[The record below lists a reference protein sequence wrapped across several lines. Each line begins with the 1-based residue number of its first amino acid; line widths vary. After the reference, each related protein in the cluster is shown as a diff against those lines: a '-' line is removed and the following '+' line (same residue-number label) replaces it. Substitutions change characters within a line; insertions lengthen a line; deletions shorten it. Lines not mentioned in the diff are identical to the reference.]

1 MAGVFLP
8 ARVWY
13 NDSRIEGHVTSKSN
27 IHRTSRPAVPAVA
40 ALVAVWFGVGLFVLL
55 GPWSVAF
62 AQGVG
67 QFGERDA
74 VQSAGGFWRS
84 ASMGGPLTPLD
95 AVVSAGALIA
105 LLILAA
111 RYRGSSGLRFVI
123 IALSAVLMIRY
134 LAWRGFYTLNVQEPV
149 GFGLSLALF
158 LAELYGFGG
167 TLFFYLQTYKSSPPR
182 TIPPLDPNRCPTVD
196 VFVTIFDEPID
207 VLRRTL
213 VACQAMEYPSDRM
226 KVYVLDDG
234 ARAEVRQL
242 AASLGCAYFSRS
254 TRVHAKAGNLNHAL
268 GQSAG
273 EIVVTFDTDHVPV
286 RTFLTETLGAFE
298 DEKVAFVQTP
308 HHFSNPDI
316 FQRNLRLEDKLVN
329 EQSLFFRVVQPGR
342 DARNSAFYTGS
353 GGIFRRRCL
362 EEIGGFATDSVT
374 EDIHTSILLHAK
386 GYRSVYFNKVLTS
399 GLAPETYAS
408 FLIQRQRWAR
418 GAFQIFLSRHNPL
431 LIRGLTFT
439 QRVDY
444 FASMYYF
451 LHGPARLL
459 YIMAPL
465 ALLLFGRYVIFA
477 DPLTLLTFY
486 LTAYVGTLVAFST
499 LTRGFCNPFWADV
512 YETVMSFY
520 LTGTVIG
527 SILFRRRSV
536 FHVTPKGIRSGKTVF
551 RLLPSLPYLVLSGAL
566 AVGIGM
572 GLVEIFRWRALDS
585 AIVVSMLWAG
595 YNLFVCA
602 TAAAAA
608 RERPQRRTAPRLE
621 RDFACQLVADN
632 VILPAQAVDL
642 SETGVRLVH
651 NQPRSLPELVEVHLA
666 GAVRD
671 QPGVKGRV
679 IRNDVLDRAS
689 AVVGI
694 EFRDLSERQLR
705 AIILQMYSDPSMWD
719 KQPEIDT
726 SAWRSFLLLGSS
738 LVHAFGK
745 DIESLRRRDP
755 RSPLEIPCEVISR
768 DVVLSG
774 ATENISQAGLLI
786 RLREGSR
793 TVPEVCSVRLIP
805 GSDVLTFQGRIVW
818 KAPKGMP
825 VRAGVRLDERVSPF
839 LLSWMEFAKASRASM
854 GGPGR

>member
-1 MAGVFLP
+1 MS
-8 ARVWY
+8 
-13 NDSRIEGHVTSKSN
+13 DKSY
-27 IHRTSRPAVPAVA
+27 IHQALRPAAHVFGAIVVPCLAAV
-40 ALVAVWFGVGLFVLL
+40 LCFIL

-62 AQGVG
+62 GQPVGRIDEAGTVQAAGWFGGSALLGGTITLFDGVI
-67 QFGERDA
+67 
-74 VQSAGGFWRS
+74 S
-84 ASMGGPLTPLD
+84 
-95 AVVSAGALIA
+95 VVALVALI
-105 LLILAA
+105 ILSA
-111 RYRGSSGLRFVI
+111 RYRGTSRVRWVI
-123 IALSAVLMIRY
+123 IALSLVLAIRY
-134 LAWRGFYTLNVQEPV
+134 LAWRGLYTLNIQEPL

-167 TLFFYLQTYKSSPPR
+167 TLFFYLQTFNSTQR
-182 TIPPLDPNRCPTVD
+182 MMPPLDLGYCPSVD
-196 VFVTIFDEPID
+196 VFVTIFDEPVE

-213 VACQAMEYPSDRM
+213 VACRAMEYPSDRK

-234 ARAEVRQL
+234 GRADVRRL
-242 AASLGCAYFSRS
+242 AASAGCIYLSRS
-254 TRVHAKAGNLNHAL
+254 NRVHAKAGNLNYAL
-268 GQSAG
+268 AQSDG
-273 EIVVTFDTDHVPV
+273 DIVVTFDTDHVPV
-286 RTFLTETLGAFE
+286 RTFLMETVGAFE
-298 DEKVAFVQTP
+298 DEKVAFIQTP

-316 FQRNLRLEDKLVN
+316 FQRNLRLEGQLVN
-329 EQSLFFRVVQPGR
+329 EQNLFFRVVQPGR
-342 DARNSAFYTGS
+342 DTRNSAFYTGS

-362 EEIGGFATDSVT
+362 EEIGGFATGSVT

-386 GYRSVYFNKVLTS
+386 GYHSIYFNKVLTS
-399 GLAPETYAS
+399 GLAPETYSS

-431 LIRGLTFT
+431 LIPGLTFA

-451 LHGPARLL
+451 LHGPARLI

-465 ALLLFGRYVIFA
+465 ALLLFGHYVIFA
-477 DPLTLLTFY
+477 DSLTLLTLY
-486 LTAYVGTLVAFST
+486 GTAYVGTVVAFST
-499 LTRGFCNPFWADV
+499 LTRGFCHPFWADV

-520 LTGTVIG
+520 LTGTIIG

-536 FHVTPKGIRSGKTVF
+536 FHVTPKGIQSSRLIF
-551 RLLPSLPYLVLSGAL
+551 RFLPSLPYLVLTCAL

-572 GLVEIFRWRALDS
+572 GLVEIVRWRAIDS

-602 TAAAAA
+602 TAAAVA
-608 RERPQRRTAPRLE
+608 RERPQRRMAPRLQ
-621 RDFACQLVADN
+621 RDFSCELVADSA
-632 VILPAQAVDL
+632 ILPAQVVDL

-651 NQPRSLPELVEVHLA
+651 NHPRSLPESVEVRLVR
-666 GAVRD
+666 AVVG
-671 QPGVKGRV
+671 QPAVMGKVV
-679 IRNDVLDRAS
+679 RNDMLDANR

-705 AIILQMYSDPSMWD
+705 DVIIQMYCDPSMWD
-719 KQPEIDT
+719 TRRDIDT

-745 DIESLRRRDP
+745 DIESFRRRDP
-755 RSPLEIPCEVISR
+755 RSLLEIPCEVISR
-768 DVVLSG
+768 DGVLSG
-774 ATENISQAGLLI
+774 ATENISEAGLLI

-793 TVPEVCSVRLIP
+793 AVPDACSVRLIP

-839 LLSWMEFAKASRASM
+839 LISWMEFTKGSRVSV
-854 GGPGR
+854 GDPRR